1 MEKYEIDKLIEKYF
15 DATSTLEEEQK
26 LRLYFTSEKI
36 DNEHKAIAG
45 LFSFYNAESELIND
59 KEVISMIPKQKKNTP
74 VFYLSRIAAAAMIIF
89 AVYFSYNAFEQ
100 PVDND
105 MVMVDDPE
113 EAYRVTMEALAFLS
127 NKYEK
132 GNKPLENIKKLKNT
146 QIIK

>member
-1 MEKYEIDKLIEKYF
+1 
-15 DATSTLEEEQK
+15 
-26 LRLYFTSEKI
+26 
-36 DNEHKAIAG
+36 
-45 LFSFYNAESELIND
+45 
-59 KEVISMIPKQKKNTP
+59 MIPKQKKNTP